1 MAKAIKCDRCGAYY
15 DKNERF
21 VVLRNGSTRVDGIA
35 TTTLNGFYHKSYEL
49 CDDCL
54 EKLREFLG
62 VENYR

>member
-1 MAKAIKCDRCGAYY
+1 MVGLY
-15 DKNERF
+15 DKNEQF
-21 VVLRNGSTRVDGIA
+21 EVTRQGKTHISGIFTA
-35 TTTLNGFYHKSYEL
+35 TSNGFYHKGYEL